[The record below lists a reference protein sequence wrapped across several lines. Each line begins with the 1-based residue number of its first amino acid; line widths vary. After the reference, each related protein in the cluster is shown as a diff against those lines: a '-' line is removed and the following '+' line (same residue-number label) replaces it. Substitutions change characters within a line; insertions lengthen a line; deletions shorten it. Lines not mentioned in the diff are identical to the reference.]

1 MSTEILGFPS
11 DATEG
16 SAPTVDAAGS
26 GARGAG
32 RPVLVGCSHGTN
44 NADGQA
50 AIRAILDDVRAT
62 RPDLDVREAFVD
74 VQQPEVAD
82 VVTQAVA
89 PPAAGEGPGG
99 AAVVVPLLLSTGFHV
114 NVDITEAVSPEHEGR
129 GPEHGPA
136 TAARALG
143 PDPRLAEILA
153 DRLTEAGVRPHDA
166 VVLAAAGS
174 SKAGAARDVEAVAEF
189 LRAHHDGPVT
199 VGFGAMA
206 TPSVRDAVAAARAAL
221 ATSAAPGEATTV
233 DGEPAGETHAA
244 PSGSD
249 VEAARA
255 RGPRVVV
262 AAYLLAPGFFH
273 DRLLETG
280 ADLVTA
286 PLAPD
291 ARLTAIVLDRYAEGV
306 EALAAQGPA

>member
-16 SAPTVDAAGS
+16 SVPSGAGAVAGS
-26 GARGAG
+26 GAGG
-32 RPVLVGCSHGTN
+32 GGPVLVGCSHGTDN
-44 NADGQA
+44 PDGQA

-82 VVTQAVA
+82 VVTQSVA
-89 PPAAGEGPGG
+89 PPATGEGRGA

-114 NVDITEAVSPEHEGR
+114 NVDITEAVSPTHEGR
-129 GPEHGPA
+129 GPQHGA
-136 TAARALG
+136 AAAARALG

-153 DRLTEAGVRPHDA
+153 DRLAEAGVRPHDS

-174 SKAGAARDVEAVAEF
+174 SKAGAARDVEAVAEL
-189 LRAHHDGPVT
+189 LRARHDGPVT

-206 TPSVRDAVAAARAAL
+206 TPTVRDAVAAAREAL
-221 ATSAAPGEATTV
+221 ATSAATGEVATA
-233 DGEPAGETHAA
+233 DGEPTGETHAT

-249 VEAARA
+249 E
-255 RGPRVVV
+255 RGTGAPAPRVVV

-273 DRLLETG
+273 DRLLQTG

-306 EALAAQGPA
+306 EALASR

>member
-16 SAPTVDAAGS
+16 SAPPVSDPS
-26 GARGAG
+26 GGG

-44 NADGQA
+44 NPDGQA

-89 PPAAGEGPGG
+89 PPATGEGPGR

-114 NVDITEAVSPEHEGR
+114 DVDITEAVSPAHEGR
-129 GPEHGPA
+129 GSQHGA
-136 TAARALG
+136 AAAARALG

-153 DRLTEAGVRPHDA
+153 DRLAEAGVRRYDA

-206 TPSVRDAVAAARAAL
+206 TPSVRDAVGAARETLAA
-221 ATSAAPGEATTV
+221 TAPGGTDA
-233 DGEPAGETHAA
+233 PA
-244 PSGSD
+244 
-249 VEAARA
+249 
-255 RGPRVVV
+255 PRVVV

-306 EALAAQGPA
+306 KALAGS

>member
-11 DATEG
+11 GETEG
-16 SAPTVDAAGS
+16 SPSSGAADAA
-26 GARGAG
+26 AA
-32 RPVLVGCSHGTN
+32 PVLVGCSHGTN
-44 NADGQA
+44 DVAGQA
-50 AIRAILDDVRAT
+50 AIRALLDDVRAT

-82 VVTQAVA
+82 VVTHAVA
-89 PPAAGEGPGG
+89 PRAPGEGPGG
-99 AAVVVPLLLSTGFHV
+99 QAVVVPLLLSTGFHV

-129 GPEHGPA
+129 GPEHGAA

-143 PDPRLAEILA
+143 PDPRLAQILA
-153 DRLTEAGVRPHDA
+153 DRLAAAGTRPHDA

-174 SKAGAARDVEAVAEF
+174 SRSGAARDVEAVAEH

-206 TPSVRDAVAAARAAL
+206 TPSVRDAVAAAREALGVAAV
-221 ATSAAPGEATTV
+221 PGEATTASGGGADAAAV
-233 DGEPAGETHAA
+233 A
-244 PSGSD
+244 PSGGED
-249 VEAARA
+249 EP
-255 RGPRVVV
+255 PRVVI

-273 DRLLETG
+273 DRLLEAG
-280 ADLVTA
+280 ADVVTA

-306 EALAAQGPA
+306 AALPAR

>member
-11 DATEG
+11 GETEG
-16 SAPTVDAAGS
+16 SPSSGAADAA
-26 GARGAG
+26 AA
-32 RPVLVGCSHGTN
+32 PVLVGCSHGTN
-44 NADGQA
+44 DVAGQA
-50 AIRAILDDVRAT
+50 AIRALLDDVRAT

-82 VVTQAVA
+82 VVTHAVA
-89 PPAAGEGPGG
+89 PRAPGEGPGG
-99 AAVVVPLLLSTGFHV
+99 QAGQAGQAVVVPLLLSTGFHV

-129 GPEHGPA
+129 GPEHGAA

-153 DRLTEAGVRPHDA
+153 DRLVAAGVRPHDA

-174 SKAGAARDVEAVAEF
+174 SRSGAARDVEAVAEH

-206 TPSVRDAVAAARAAL
+206 TPSVRDAVEAAREALAAAVV
-221 ATSAAPGEATTV
+221 P
-233 DGEPAGETHAA
+233 GEPATAPGGGADAAGAA
-244 PSGSD
+244 PSGS
-249 VEAARA
+249 EGEPA
-255 RGPRVVV
+255 PRVVI

-273 DRLLETG
+273 DRLLEAG
-280 ADLVTA
+280 ADVVTA

-306 EALAAQGPA
+306 AALPGR

>member
-11 DATEG
+11 GETEG
-16 SAPTVDAAGS
+16 SPSSGTAGAPGTAGAA
-26 GARGAG
+26 AA
-32 RPVLVGCSHGTN
+32 PVLVGCSHGTN
-44 NADGQA
+44 DVAGQA
-50 AIRAILDDVRAT
+50 AIRALLDDVRAT

-82 VVTQAVA
+82 VVTHAVA
-89 PPAAGEGPGG
+89 PRAPGEGQAGQ
-99 AAVVVPLLLSTGFHV
+99 AVVVPLLLSTGFHV

-129 GPEHGPA
+129 GPEHGAA

-143 PDPRLAEILA
+143 PDPRLAQILA
-153 DRLTEAGVRPHDA
+153 DRLVAAGTRPHDA

-174 SKAGAARDVEAVAEF
+174 SRSGAARDVEAVAEH

-206 TPSVRDAVAAARAAL
+206 TPSVRDAVAAAREAL
-221 ATSAAPGEATTV
+221 AADRGEVTTTPGGPSDAAG
-233 DGEPAGETHAA
+233 AA
-244 PSGSD
+244 PSGS
-249 VEAARA
+249 EGEPA
-255 RGPRVVV
+255 RVVI

-273 DRLLETG
+273 DRLLEAG
-280 ADLVTA
+280 ADVVTA

-306 EALAAQGPA
+306 AKLPGR

>member
-11 DATEG
+11 GATEG
-16 SAPTVDAAGS
+16 GS
-26 GARGAG
+26 SSGGTGA
-32 RPVLVGCSHGTN
+32 PVLVGCSHGTN
-44 NADGQA
+44 DVAGQA
-50 AIRAILDDVRAT
+50 AIRALLDDVRAT

-82 VVTQAVA
+82 VVTHAVA
-89 PPAAGEGPGG
+89 PRTPGEGQAGQ
-99 AAVVVPLLLSTGFHV
+99 AVVVPLLLSTGFHV

-129 GPEHGPA
+129 GPEHGAA

-143 PDPRLAEILA
+143 PDPRLAQILA
-153 DRLTEAGVRPHDA
+153 DRLVAAGTRPHDA

-174 SKAGAARDVEAVAEF
+174 SRSGAARDVEAVAEH

-206 TPSVRDAVAAARAAL
+206 TPSVRDAVAAAREALGAARGEV
-221 ATSAAPGEATTV
+221 TTTPGGPSDAAG
-233 DGEPAGETHAA
+233 AA
-244 PSGSD
+244 PSGS
-249 VEAARA
+249 EGEPA
-255 RGPRVVV
+255 RVVI

-273 DRLLETG
+273 DRLLEAG
-280 ADLVTA
+280 ADVVTA

-306 EALAAQGPA
+306 AALPGR

>member
-11 DATEG
+11 GETEG
-16 SAPTVDAAGS
+16 SPTS
-26 GARGAG
+26 GGTGA
-32 RPVLVGCSHGTN
+32 PVLVGCSHGTN
-44 NADGQA
+44 DVAGQA
-50 AIRAILDDVRAT
+50 AIRALLDDVRAT

-82 VVTQAVA
+82 VVTHAVA
-89 PPAAGEGPGG
+89 PRAPGEGPGG
-99 AAVVVPLLLSTGFHV
+99 QAGQAVVVPLLLSTGFHV

-129 GPEHGPA
+129 GPEHGA
-136 TAARALG
+136 AAAARALG
-143 PDPRLAEILA
+143 PDPRLAQILA
-153 DRLTEAGVRPHDA
+153 DRLAAAGTRPHDA

-174 SKAGAARDVEAVAEF
+174 SRSGAARDVEAVAEH

-206 TPSVRDAVAAARAAL
+206 TPSVRDAVAAAREAL
-221 ATSAAPGEATTV
+221 GGADVPGGATAAPGGPSDAAAV
-233 DGEPAGETHAA
+233 A
-244 PSGSD
+244 PSGGED
-249 VEAARA
+249 DP
-255 RGPRVVV
+255 PRVVI

-273 DRLLETG
+273 DRLLEAG
-280 ADLVTA
+280 ADVVTA

-306 EALAAQGPA
+306 AALPGR

>member
-16 SAPTVDAAGS
+16 SAPSVSAPS
-26 GARGAG
+26 GVGG
-32 RPVLVGCSHGTN
+32 PVLVGCSHGTN
-44 NADGQA
+44 NPDGQA

-74 VQQPEVAD
+74 VQQPEVAA

-129 GPEHGPA
+129 GPQHGA
-136 TAARALG
+136 GTAARALG

-153 DRLTEAGVRPHDA
+153 DRLAEAGVRPHDA

-206 TPSVRDAVAAARAAL
+206 TPTVRDAVGAARETLAA
-221 ATSAAPGEATTV
+221 TAPGGTGT
-233 DGEPAGETHAA
+233 PA
-244 PSGSD
+244 
-249 VEAARA
+249 
-255 RGPRVVV
+255 PRVVV

-291 ARLTAIVLDRYAEGV
+291 ARLTAIVLDRYTEGV
-306 EALAAQGPA
+306 RALAGS

>member
-16 SAPTVDAAGS
+16 SAPSVSAPS
-26 GARGAG
+26 GGGPA
-32 RPVLVGCSHGTN
+32 LVGCSHGTN
-44 NADGQA
+44 NPDGQA

-89 PPAAGEGPGG
+89 PPATGEGPGG
-99 AAVVVPLLLSTGFHV
+99 SAVVVPLLLSTGFHV

-129 GPEHGPA
+129 GPQHGPA
-136 TAARALG
+136 AAARALG

-153 DRLTEAGVRPHDA
+153 DRLAEAGVRPHDA

-206 TPSVRDAVAAARAAL
+206 TPTVRDAVGTAREAL
-221 ATSAAPGEATTV
+221 AASAPGGTDAL
-233 DGEPAGETHAA
+233 P
-244 PSGSD
+244 
-249 VEAARA
+249 
-255 RGPRVVV
+255 PRVVV

-306 EALAAQGPA
+306 KALAGEDPADAPR

>member
-16 SAPTVDAAGS
+16 SAPSAAAGS
-26 GARGAG
+26 RASGVGAA
-32 RPVLVGCSHGTN
+32 VLVGCSHGTN
-44 NADGQA
+44 NPDGQA
-50 AIRAILDDVRAT
+50 AIRAILADVRAT

-89 PPAAGEGPGG
+89 PPATGAGPGG

-114 NVDITEAVSPEHEGR
+114 DVDITEAVSPAHSGR
-129 GPEHGPA
+129 GPQHGPA

-153 DRLTEAGVRPHDA
+153 DRLAEAGVRPHDA

-174 SKAGAARDVEAVAEF
+174 SKAGAARDVEDVAEL

-206 TPSVRDAVAAARAAL
+206 TPSVREAVASARETLAATPPRGR
-221 ATSAAPGEATTV
+221 TTTAPGEPV
-233 DGEPAGETHAA
+233 DDDLAA
-244 PSGSD
+244 SSGSEPTD
-249 VEAARA
+249 V
-255 RGPRVVV
+255 PRVVV

-291 ARLTAIVLDRYAEGV
+291 ARLAAIVLDRYAEGAA
-306 EALAAQGPA
+306 ALAGGVDDPR

>member
-11 DATEG
+11 GETEG
-16 SAPTVDAAGS
+16 SPSSGTAGAAGDP
-26 GARGAG
+26 AAA
-32 RPVLVGCSHGTN
+32 PVLVGCSHGTN
-44 NADGQA
+44 DVAGQA
-50 AIRAILDDVRAT
+50 AIRALLDDVRAT

-82 VVTQAVA
+82 VVTHAVA
-89 PPAAGEGPGG
+89 PRAPGEGPGG
-99 AAVVVPLLLSTGFHV
+99 QAGQAVVVPLLLSTGFHV

-129 GPEHGPA
+129 GPEHGAA

-143 PDPRLAEILA
+143 PDPRLAQILA
-153 DRLTEAGVRPHDA
+153 DRLAAAGTRPHDA

-174 SKAGAARDVEAVAEF
+174 SRSGAARDVEAVAEH

-206 TPSVRDAVAAARAAL
+206 TPSVRDAVAAAREALGVAAV
-221 ATSAAPGEATTV
+221 PGEATTAPGGGA
-233 DGEPAGETHAA
+233 DAAGAA
-244 PSGSD
+244 PSGGED
-249 VEAARA
+249 EP
-255 RGPRVVV
+255 PRVVI

-273 DRLLETG
+273 DRLLEAG
-280 ADLVTA
+280 ADVVTA

-306 EALAAQGPA
+306 AALPAR